1 MQLIAWTKRLGMD
14 ARFQERYLNEGFSGG
29 EKKRNE
35 VLQMAMLEPVIAVL
49 DETDSGLDIDAL
61 RAGRGRHRGGP
72 QGPRPSS
79 ASCSSRTTSASST
92 TSRPDVV
99 HVLIDGRIVATG
111 DAELARDGRGRRAS
125 TRSAPARRSASM
137 SPLDVADDQARLPA
151 ARARGQRQARHV
163 PRLRVVVAE
172 AARGARRDGRL
183 LPALLRQHPPRR
195 VHDRRGGDR
204 RLRAGAA
211 QGRRASSTRRRRRR
225 SSSRATRP
233 RRSTSSR
240 TRGPAPTCRAGDA
253 IVLSHMEHHAN
264 VVPWHMLAAER
275 GVELRWIP
283 MTDDFRL
290 DLTEPRR
297 AARRRPAARDHARCR
312 TCSARS
318 TTSARSPTPRTPH
331 DALVL
336 VDACQYVPHVA
347 TDVQAWD
354 ADFVAF
360 SAHKMCGP
368 SGIGALWARQELLE
382 AMPPFLGGGEMIRDV
397 RLDGFT
403 TNDVPWK
410 FEAGTHADRRGGR
423 LRRRRR
429 LPRQRSAWTR
439 CATTRCGSRAT
450 RSTRSA
456 TASPTRSRSTAR
468 STRRVRGGAVSFLF
482 DGIHAHDISQ
492 VLDEDAVCVRAGHH
506 CAKPL
511 MRQLGVPATTR
522 ASFYVYNDEADVD
535 VLVEALAKAQKFFTP

>member
-1 MQLIAWTKRLGMD
+1 MSGLDVAAIKRD
-14 ARFQERYLNEGFSGG
+14 FP
-29 EKKRNE
+29 
-35 VLQMAMLEPVIAVL
+35 MLEREVNGKRVIYLDSASSAQKPLAVL
-49 DETDSGLDIDAL
+49 DAMDDCYRHYYANI
-61 RAGRGRHRGGP
+61 HRGVYTI
-72 QGPRPSS
+72 
-79 ASCSSRTTSASST
+79 AEE
-92 TSRPDVV
+92 
-99 HVLIDGRIVATG
+99 AT
-111 DAELARDGRGRRAS
+111 AAYELARRKVARFVERRRPS
-125 TRSAPARRSASM
+125 RRSCSC
-137 SPLDVADDQARLPA
+137 
-151 ARARGQRQARHV
+151 
-163 PRLRVVVAE
+163 
-172 AARGARRDGRL
+172 
-183 LPALLRQHPPRR
+183 
-195 VHDRRGGDR
+195 
-204 RLRAGAA
+204 
-211 QGRRASSTRRRRRR
+211 
-225 SSSRATRP
+225 ATRP

-240 TRGPAPTCRAGDA
+240 TRGPGRTCAKATRSCSA
-253 IVLSHMEHHAN
+253 HMEHHAN

-283 MTDDFRL
+283 MTADYQL
-290 DLTEPRR
+290 DLTDLDQLLDGARLLAITAMSNVLGTINDIRPLAD
-297 AARRRPAARDHARCR
+297 AAHA
-312 TCSARS
+312 
-318 TTSARSPTPRTPH
+318 H

-382 AMPPFLGGGEMIRDV
+382 EMPPFLGGGEMIRDV

-410 FEAGTHADRRGGR
+410 FEAGTHADRRGRR

-429 LPRQRSAWTR
+429 LHDRARHGRGPRPRDAPHPL
-439 CATTRCGSRAT
+439 RA
-450 RSTRSA
+450 RRAHAS
-456 TASPTRSRSTAR
+456 ASPTRCTIYGPLDTS
-468 STRRVRGGAVSFLF
+468 VRGGAVSFLF